1 MTGLGGP
8 NIRKPESSSSK
19 VSTRRADRWAELSS
33 SPYERGLQDVYVAGR
48 EREGGVLLEKG
59 VNVIRRLD

>member
-19 VSTRRADRWAELSS
+19 VSTRRAVRWAELLL
-33 SPYERGLQDVYVAGR
+33 SPYVMGASRCVHSRQRGRGWGPAGK
-48 EREGGVLLEKG
+48 GGELS
-59 VNVIRRLD
+59 